1 MSMTFVFGWLLWSI
15 AVAAIASSRGRS
27 AFLWFLLSLLLS
39 PLLTM
44 ILVLAFGRP
53 GPNYKTHKR
62 CPDCRELI
70 LMDAVKC
77 KHCGTALARKPAGEA

>member
-1 MSMTFVFGWLLWSI
+1 MSASIVFGWILWSL

-27 AFLWFLLSLLLS
+27 AVLWFLLSILLS

-44 ILVLAFGRP
+44 ILVLAFGSA

-62 CPDCRELI
+62 CPECRELI
-70 LMDAVKC
+70 LMDATKC
-77 KHCGTALARKPAGEA
+77 KHCGTALLRQPAGGA

>member
-1 MSMTFVFGWLLWSI
+1 MSVSLVFGWLLWSL

-27 AFLWFLLSLLLS
+27 ALSWFLLSILLS

-44 ILVLAFGRP
+44 ILVLALGRP